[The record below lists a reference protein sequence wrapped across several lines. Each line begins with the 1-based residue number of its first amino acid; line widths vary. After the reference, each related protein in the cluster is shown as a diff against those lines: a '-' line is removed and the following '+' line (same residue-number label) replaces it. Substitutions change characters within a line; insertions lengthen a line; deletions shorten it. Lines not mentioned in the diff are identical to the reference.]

1 MVSLRQEREGCCKV
15 SAVHRAP
22 LVSVMTGAAGVRA
35 GQCQLDISFDCT
47 SSIFTLLALGMFCKC
62 KPFVFSII

>member
-15 SAVHRAP
+15 SAVHTAP

-35 GQCQLDISFDCT
+35 GQCQLYIS
-47 SSIFTLLALGMFCKC
+47 KC
-62 KPFVFSII
+62 SV